1 MNSSGDT
8 STDSLD
14 LVTLEGLLTYG
25 EQVAQ
30 CSSTDGIVLP
40 PSPAPSLDRRRRAEE
55 ATDKIRAFVHR
66 VQAGL
71 PTAEA
76 YRAARAAVIAE
87 DCGGDELVFFAAWN
101 YLLARGELAPLYRAP
116 IGAVQKPSHR
126 RPVAIVPRAHLTPQL
141 AEGRIVLDLGD
152 DRFWLLPRDLTD
164 RTLFFTMRHGVSQTE
179 SKTHRVGRRLANVLD
194 PERGVPR
201 ADAVGAALAK
211 MVGVVG
217 QQLGYLHLHNYLDP
231 HAFLHLISRS
241 PNTEQL
247 YRRITKALLPESPAF
262 AQTGQATTEL
272 TLESQDFGWVTG
284 MEKQAEV
291 EAAAAAL
298 GVDSKTAKRLIKHPF
313 YSYPGGHSFFDLY
326 IDVIDGLHRMGRLH
340 HGKVLCLYTH
350 SSTLRAL
357 RIYLDPRPFREAFTE
372 FGEYKEG
379 QDNVVLLAFENSQLS
394 GYSTAIGLLESDRVA
409 REAWVTVERQRK
421 DRITLKPRRL
431 KRLIAL
437 VSGGDFAGAGAA
449 LKELRVT
456 GNRFGLDVLFVRH
469 GFLGLAN
476 NWITSVTEQDTRG
489 MSSHASSPIGSSRFE
504 DFKEEHV
511 QQAAMRTL
519 EPYMQDGAVVVM
531 GGDGSLRG
539 ARAIYETF
547 GLQVVGI
554 PGTIDNN
561 IDGTTFA
568 RLSFSRGAGQPI
580 D

>member
-8 STDSLD
+8 STDHLD
-14 LVTLEGLLTYG
+14 FVTLEGLLTYG
-25 EQVAQ
+25 EQLAQ
-30 CSSTDGIVLP
+30 RSSTDGIVLP
-40 PSPAPSLDRRRRAEE
+40 PSPAPSTDRRRRAEE

-247 YRRITKALLPESPAF
+247 YRRITKALLPESPAP
-262 AQTGQATTEL
+262 AQTAQATTEL

-291 EAAAAAL
+291 EAAATVL
-298 GVDSKTAKRLIKHPF
+298 GRRQQDRQAPHQTSLLQLSR
-313 YSYPGGHSFFDLY
+313 
-326 IDVIDGLHRMGRLH
+326 
-340 HGKVLCLYTH
+340 
-350 SSTLRAL
+350 RAL
-357 RIYLDPRPFREAFTE
+357 VLRSLYRRDRRPA
-372 FGEYKEG
+372 
-379 QDNVVLLAFENSQLS
+379 
-394 GYSTAIGLLESDRVA
+394 
-409 REAWVTVERQRK
+409 
-421 DRITLKPRRL
+421 P
-431 KRLIAL
+431 
-437 VSGGDFAGAGAA
+437 
-449 LKELRVT
+449 
-456 GNRFGLDVLFVRH
+456 
-469 GFLGLAN
+469 
-476 NWITSVTEQDTRG
+476 
-489 MSSHASSPIGSSRFE
+489 
-504 DFKEEHV
+504 
-511 QQAAMRTL
+511 
-519 EPYMQDGAVVVM
+519 DGALA
-531 GGDGSLRG
+531 SWEG
-539 ARAIYETF
+539 A
-547 GLQVVGI
+547 
-554 PGTIDNN
+554 
-561 IDGTTFA
+561 
-568 RLSFSRGAGQPI
+568 LSVHA
-580 D
+580 

>member
-1 MNSSGDT
+1 MRHRSIKI
-8 STDSLD
+8 SLIREPKPTRRFNERFGTMCRPNHLD
-14 LVTLEGLLTYG
+14 FVTLEGLLDLWRTARSANVRPTG
-25 EQVAQ
+25 MF
-30 CSSTDGIVLP
+30 CRLRRLPST
-40 PSPAPSLDRRRRAEE
+40 DRRRRAEE

-194 PERGVPR
+194 TERGVPR

-247 YRRITKALLPESPAF
+247 YRRITKALMPESPGPARPH
-262 AQTGQATTEL
+262 ATTEP

-291 EAAAAAL
+291 EAAAATPWA
-298 GVDSKTAKRLIKHPF
+298 
-313 YSYPGGHSFFDLY
+313 
-326 IDVIDGLHRMGRLH
+326 
-340 HGKVLCLYTH
+340 
-350 SSTLRAL
+350 
-357 RIYLDPRPFREAFTE
+357 
-372 FGEYKEG
+372 
-379 QDNVVLLAFENSQLS
+379 
-394 GYSTAIGLLESDRVA
+394 STARPPSA
-409 REAWVTVERQRK
+409 
-421 DRITLKPRRL
+421 
-431 KRLIAL
+431 
-437 VSGGDFAGAGAA
+437 
-449 LKELRVT
+449 
-456 GNRFGLDVLFVRH
+456 
-469 GFLGLAN
+469 
-476 NWITSVTEQDTRG
+476 
-489 MSSHASSPIGSSRFE
+489 
-504 DFKEEHV
+504 
-511 QQAAMRTL
+511 
-519 EPYMQDGAVVVM
+519 
-531 GGDGSLRG
+531 
-539 ARAIYETF
+539 
-547 GLQVVGI
+547 
-554 PGTIDNN
+554 
-561 IDGTTFA
+561 
-568 RLSFSRGAGQPI
+568 
-580 D
+580 

>member
-8 STDSLD
+8 STDHLD
-14 LVTLEGLLTYG
+14 FVTLEGLLTYG
-25 EQVAQ
+25 EQLAQ
-30 CSSTDGIVLP
+30 RSPTDGIVLP
-40 PSPAPSLDRRRRAEE
+40 PSPAPSTDRRRRAEE

-194 PERGVPR
+194 AERGVPR

-247 YRRITKALLPESPAF
+247 YRRITKALLPESPGPRTDRTSHNRTHIGIPGLRLGHRYGE
-262 AQTGQATTEL
+262 TGGSRGSGGTPWASTTRPP
-272 TLESQDFGWVTG
+272 S
-284 MEKQAEV
+284 A
-291 EAAAAAL
+291 
-298 GVDSKTAKRLIKHPF
+298 
-313 YSYPGGHSFFDLY
+313 
-326 IDVIDGLHRMGRLH
+326 
-340 HGKVLCLYTH
+340 
-350 SSTLRAL
+350 SSN
-357 RIYLDPRPFREAFTE
+357 IP
-372 FGEYKEG
+372 
-379 QDNVVLLAFENSQLS
+379 
-394 GYSTAIGLLESDRVA
+394 STAIPEG
-409 REAWVTVERQRK
+409 
-421 DRITLKPRRL
+421 
-431 KRLIAL
+431 
-437 VSGGDFAGAGAA
+437 
-449 LKELRVT
+449 
-456 GNRFGLDVLFVRH
+456 
-469 GFLGLAN
+469 
-476 NWITSVTEQDTRG
+476 TR
-489 MSSHASSPIGSSRFE
+489 SSISIS
-504 DFKEEHV
+504 
-511 QQAAMRTL
+511 T
-519 EPYMQDGAVVVM
+519 
-531 GGDGSLRG
+531 
-539 ARAIYETF
+539 
-547 GLQVVGI
+547 
-554 PGTIDNN
+554 
-561 IDGTTFA
+561 
-568 RLSFSRGAGQPI
+568 
-580 D
+580 